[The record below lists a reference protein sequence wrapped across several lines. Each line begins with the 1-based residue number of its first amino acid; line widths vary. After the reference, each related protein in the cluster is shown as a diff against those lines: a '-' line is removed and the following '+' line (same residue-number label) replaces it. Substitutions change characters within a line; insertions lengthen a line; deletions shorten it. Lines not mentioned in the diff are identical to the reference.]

1 MRGGAGLG
9 QAEVGRVDGL
19 GARAV
24 SDVRASRATQEHQAL
39 GPVDVLGAHVSA
51 VFGPAL
57 CPEQGGGDGA
67 VGVAWQHGWRW
78 GGVEG
83 CHHDESERPCHHVW
97 RMQSAGRRRDE
108 RR

>member
-9 QAEVGRVDGL
+9 QAEVGRVDVL

-57 CPEQGGGDGA
+57 CPAQGEGDGA
-67 VGVAWQHGWRW
+67 VGAGSRGGW
-78 GGVEG
+78 GGGDLGSVEWRAVG
-83 CHHDESERPCHHVW
+83 DVMRRLLSYHHV
-97 RMQSAGRRRDE
+97 SIYIHI
-108 RR
+108 